1 MVLLL
6 INNELIKVNLPHVC
20 WRSCSFSETTIF
32 LTLLEFVLHSILS
45 TVYSCWEFTVTLLDI
60 MSHCG
65 FILFECFYS
74 VYGVKFTYGLSVF
87 HLRISTLY
95 RLFCVL
101 VTQNKWFS
109 LLNKQ
114 SHCEFNFFT
123 QYFGLCFL
131 DLFCSVKPEK
141 IPGLY
146 RSWTSDLCDTGAV
159 LSQLT

>member
-6 INNELIKVNLPHVC
+6 INNELIKVNLPPCLLTQLQFLRNYV
-20 WRSCSFSETTIF
+20 F
-32 LTLLEFVLHSILS
+32 LTLLGFVLHSILS
-45 TVYSCWEFTVTLLDI
+45 TVYSCWEFTVTLLNI

-87 HLRISTLY
+87 HSQISTLY
-95 RLFCVL
+95 HLFCVL

-114 SHCEFNFFT
+114 SHCGFNFFT

-159 LSQLT
+159 LSQLN